1 MSLFEELKRRNVFRV
16 GAAYAVAAWVLLQ
29 VLDVVGEILQ
39 LPPWGG
45 RLILALLVAGF
56 VLTLT
61 FAWAYELTPE
71 GLKRES
77 EVDRNRSAAS
87 QTGRRLNR
95 VIILTLVL
103 ALALFAADKFLW
115 DPARDRVLA
124 ATVAEQARSEAQA
137 ETAAAAQAAT
147 QAATLAAAQ
156 AAAENSIAVLP
167 FADMSPEGDQ
177 QYFSD
182 GIAEELLNA
191 LVRVDG
197 LEVASRTSSF
207 AFRGDLRS
215 LREIAQ
221 ALGVSHILEGSVRR
235 AGDRVRI
242 TAQLIEA
249 SSDRHLWSETFDR
262 DLDDVLAVQGEIAN
276 AIVSS
281 MKDELGLDIRPD
293 QAAIA
298 SHTGSADAYDLYL
311 QGRTLILARSE
322 IDRAIVLLEQAVA
335 IDPGFAKAWEVLGAA
350 NYVAPSWGYELDGD
364 PYAGALAASE
374 RALELD
380 PGLALPWS
388 VIGQVGLFTGAHD
401 YLRALEYD
409 DRALAADPN
418 GATVHLWAALNLADL
433 GYTERAIALLRRC
446 LEIDPAYG
454 NCRRHLAFM
463 EYVMGREDE
472 ALELFQQG
480 AEAGFLGNDVL
491 FLPLILRRQGRAA
504 AAYVASGLV
513 STQGFPVGDLLDVLE
528 FPDRDHSAARQ
539 RFRAQADR
547 LAWSNLANRPMTAAF
562 MGQFDLAAIIERD
575 YLGWVWSPDLKAFR
589 QSPEFKALARGQGLL
604 SYWRERGFPPFCKA
618 RGEEDFECE

>member
-1 MSLFEELKRRNVFRV
+1 MSLFAELKRRNVFRV

-56 VLTLT
+56 VLTLI

-77 EVDRNRSAAS
+77 EVDRSRSAAT

-115 DPARDRVLA
+115 DPARDRALA
-124 ATVAEQARSEAQA
+124 AAAAEQARSEVQA
-137 ETAAAAQAAT
+137 ETAAAAAAT
-147 QAATLAAAQ
+147 EQ

-167 FADMSPEGDQ
+167 FADMSPGGDQ

-207 AFRGDLRS
+207 AFRGDQRS

-249 SSDRHLWSETFDR
+249 DSDRHLWSETFDR

-298 SHTGSADAYDLYL
+298 AHTGSADAYDLYL
-311 QGRTLILARSE
+311 QGRALILARSE

-350 NYVAPSWGYELDGD
+350 YYIAPSWGFALDGD
-364 PYAGALAASE
+364 SYARAVAASE

-388 VIGQVGLFTGAHD
+388 VLGQVGLFTETHN
-401 YLRALEYD
+401 YRRAIEYD
-409 DRALAADPN
+409 ARALAADPN

-433 GYTERAIALLRRC
+433 GYTERAIARVRRC

-463 EYVMGREDE
+463 EYMMGREDA
-472 ALELFQQG
+472 ALDLFRQG
-480 AEAGFLGNDVL
+480 AEAGFRGNEVL

-504 AAYVASGLV
+504 AAYLASGLV

-539 RFRAQADR
+539 RFRAQADS
-547 LAWSNLANRPMTAAF
+547 LAWSNLANRPMTSAF

-589 QSPEFKALARGQGLL
+589 RSPEFKTLVRERGLL
-604 SYWRERGFPPFCKA
+604 SYWRDQGFPPFCQA
-618 RGEEDFECE
+618 RGADDFACE

>member
-1 MSLFEELKRRNVFRV
+1 
-16 GAAYAVAAWVLLQ
+16 
-29 VLDVVGEILQ
+29 
-39 LPPWGG
+39 
-45 RLILALLVAGF
+45 
-56 VLTLT
+56 
-61 FAWAYELTPE
+61 
-71 GLKRES
+71 
-77 EVDRNRSAAS
+77 
-87 QTGRRLNR
+87 
-95 VIILTLVL
+95 
-103 ALALFAADKFLW
+103 
-115 DPARDRVLA
+115 
-124 ATVAEQARSEAQA
+124 
-137 ETAAAAQAAT
+137 
-147 QAATLAAAQ
+147 
-156 AAAENSIAVLP
+156 VLP
-167 FADMSPEGDQ
+167 FADMSPDGDQ

-249 SSDRHLWSETFDR
+249 ASDRHQWSETYDR
-262 DLDDVLAVQGEIAN
+262 NLDDVLAVQGEIAN

-281 MKDELGLDIRPD
+281 MKNELGLDIRPE
-293 QAAIA
+293 QVVIA
-298 SHTGSADAYDLYL
+298 SATESADAYDLYL
-311 QGRTLILARSE
+311 QGRALLLARSE

-350 NYVAPSWGYELDGD
+350 YYISPSWGYALDGD
-364 PYAGALAASE
+364 SYAQAVAASE

-388 VIGQVGLFTGAHD
+388 VLGQVGLFTETHD
-401 YLRALEYD
+401 YRRALEYD
-409 DRALAADPN
+409 ARALAADPN

-433 GYTERAIALLRRC
+433 GYTERAIALVRRC

-463 EYVMGREDE
+463 QYMMGREDA
-472 ALELFQQG
+472 ALDLFQQG
-480 AEAGFLGNDVL
+480 SETGFRGNEVL

-547 LAWSNLANRPMTAAF
+547 LAWSNLANRPMTSAL

-589 QSPEFKALARGQGLL
+589 RSPEFKSLVRERGLL
-604 SYWRERGFPPFCKA
+604 SYWRDQGFPPFCQA
-618 RGEEDFECE
+618 RGADDFECE

>member
-1 MSLFEELKRRNVFRV
+1 MSLFAELQRRNVFRV
-16 GAAYAVAAWVLLQ
+16 GAAYAVGAWVLLQ
-29 VLDVVGEILQ
+29 VLDVLGEILE
-39 LPPWGG
+39 LPGWGG
-45 RLILALLVAGF
+45 RLILALLVVGF
-56 VLTLT
+56 FLALI
-61 FAWAYELTPE
+61 FAWAFELTPE
-71 GLKRES
+71 GIKRDA
-77 EVDRNRSAAS
+77 EVDHSQRLAA

-95 VIILTLVL
+95 LIIVTLVL

-115 DPARDRVLA
+115 DPARDRALA
-124 ATVAEQARSEAQA
+124 AAAAEQARSEVQA
-137 ETAAAAQAAT
+137 ETAAAAAAT
-147 QAATLAAAQ
+147 AQ

-167 FADMSPEGDQ
+167 FADMSPAGDQ

-197 LEVASRTSSF
+197 LKVASRTSSF

-221 ALGVSHILEGSVRR
+221 ALGVSHVLEGSVRR

-249 SSDRHLWSETFDR
+249 RSDRHLWSETFDR

-276 AIVSS
+276 AIVGS
-281 MKDELGLDIRPD
+281 MRLELGLDIRPE

-298 SHTGSADAYDLYL
+298 AETESADAYDLYL
-311 QGRTLILARSE
+311 QGRALILARAD
-322 IDRAIVLLEQAVA
+322 IDRAVALLEQAVA

-350 NYVAPSWGYELDGD
+350 NYIAPSWGYELDGD
-364 PYAGALAASE
+364 PWARALAASE

-388 VIGQVGLFTGAHD
+388 VIGQVGLFTGAPD
-401 YLRALEYD
+401 YRTALDYD
-409 DRALAADPN
+409 TRALAADPN
-418 GATVHLWAALNLADL
+418 GATVHLWAALNLGEL
-433 GYTERAIALLRRC
+433 GYIERAIALVRRC

-463 EYVMGREDE
+463 EYVIGREDE

-480 AEAGFLGNDVL
+480 AEAGFRGNEVL

-513 STQGFPVGDLLDVLE
+513 STQGFPVGDVLDVLD

-539 RFRAQADR
+539 RFRAQADS
-547 LAWSNLANRPMTAAF
+547 LAWSNRANRPMTAALL
-562 MGQFDLAAIIERD
+562 GQFDLAAIIEKD
-575 YLGWVWSPDLKAFR
+575 YRGWVWSPDLKAFR
-589 QSPEFKALARGQGLL
+589 QSPEFKALVRGQGLL
-604 SYWRERGFPPFCKA
+604 EFWREQGFPPMCQA
-618 RGEEDFECE
+618 RGADDFVCE